1 MLSFLYS
8 FGFVLDPILERKKIT
23 DESLKIMVPVM
34 DLIKIGDSSIF
45 SSFASHGEKAISLLP
60 PKAIGTWSHLFSNL
74 KNKTKQTNKKK
85 QLCPFFFFILVY
97 ILPCLVCRNKTVQV
111 HLEVSVSKMLMFTSG
126 FSSFGVGIFIITIIY
141 SNLLLLLFI

>member
-1 MLSFLYS
+1 MLSFSYG

-74 KNKTKQTNKKK
+74 KKKK
-85 QLCPFFFFILVY
+85 KKLCPFFFLILVY

-111 HLEVSVSKMLMFTSG
+111 HLEVSVSKMLMFISG

-141 SNLLLLLFI
+141 SNL